1 MRDAGL
7 MNRNCEQFCASPGA
21 ATVVCLAPEG
31 GTPFA
36 HYFSELED
44 LTDFIE
50 VDLELDDELLDPDAW
65 GEHSLMIED
74 WFAAGEDLED
84 AADWAPLVADGWTDG
99 MVMTRP
105 TGGCSGA
112 GRATTI
118 LRG

>member
-1 MRDAGL
+1 MPDAEL
-7 MNRNCEQFCASPGA
+7 KAINCRQINDSPGGMA
-21 ATVVCLAPEG
+21 AACRAPVG
-31 GTPFA
+31 PAPFA
-36 HYFSELED
+36 HFFAELED

-50 VDLELDDELLDPDAW
+50 VDLELDEDLLGPDPW
-65 GEHSLMIED
+65 GEHSLIIED

-84 AADWAPLVADGWTDG
+84 AGDWAPLVADGWTDG

-105 TGGCSGA
+105 IGGCPGA